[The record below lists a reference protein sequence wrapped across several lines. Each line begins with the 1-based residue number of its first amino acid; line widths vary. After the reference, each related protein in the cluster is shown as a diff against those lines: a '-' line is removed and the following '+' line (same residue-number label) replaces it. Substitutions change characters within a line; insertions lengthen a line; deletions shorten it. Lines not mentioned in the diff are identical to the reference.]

1 MKSVGASVRYK
12 LTVTKTAN
20 ILTDSLLSPN
30 SVPYLVSL
38 HPARKPMLP
47 LSKIDAY
54 ICPSQLIH
62 PAPSISH
69 LLLWQLSTGMKDSQ
83 YPSTLQDFYQV
94 EPDCSDFYPMVEE
107 PKLQIVVPKEAR
119 HIQKIRRKKMKRH
132 LLKKFRKRMYF
143 TLKKQRVAR
152 KKKKMAVFQARL
164 DQIRNWGES
173 FSAEA
178 FVQEELEKARR
189 GGFYISIMNKK

>member
-1 MKSVGASVRYK
+1 
-12 LTVTKTAN
+12 
-20 ILTDSLLSPN
+20 
-30 SVPYLVSL
+30 
-38 HPARKPMLP
+38 
-47 LSKIDAY
+47 
-54 ICPSQLIH
+54 
-62 PAPSISH
+62 
-69 LLLWQLSTGMKDSQ
+69 
-83 YPSTLQDFYQV
+83 
-94 EPDCSDFYPMVEE
+94 
-107 PKLQIVVPKEAR
+107 
-119 HIQKIRRKKMKRH
+119 
-132 LLKKFRKRMYF
+132 MYF